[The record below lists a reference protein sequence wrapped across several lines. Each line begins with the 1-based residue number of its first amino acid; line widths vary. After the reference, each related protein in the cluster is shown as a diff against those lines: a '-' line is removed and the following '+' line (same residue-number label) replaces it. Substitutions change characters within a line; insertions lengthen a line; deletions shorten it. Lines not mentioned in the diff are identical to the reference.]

1 MNPKFKIGDSRVL
14 ESREALDGTMIR
26 RRRVTSD
33 GKYRFTTYER
43 IELPTPTVIKKN
55 GERKNF
61 DRDKLFISVKRSVGK
76 FFNSDLEVENVV
88 DKAMEILYA
97 SGKDEVTT
105 REIGQAVMDVLAEI
119 NDVAYIRY
127 ASVFRDFR
135 TLEDFEKILIEQKQ
149 KKKYSNASNLD
160 VDCCLKKQQNRVSLQ
175 KQNVKGGKI

>member
-1 MNPKFKIGDSRVL
+1 MVVPKFKIGDSRVL

-33 GKYRFTTYER
+33 GKHRFTTYER

-55 GERKNF
+55 GEKKSF

-88 DKAMEILYA
+88 NKAMELLYA

-105 REIGQAVMDVLAEI
+105 REIGKAVMDVLAEI
-119 NDVAYIRY
+119 NDVAYVRY
-127 ASVFRDFR
+127 ASVFQDFR
-135 TLEDFEKILIEQKQ
+135 TLEDFERILVEQKE
-149 KKKYSNASNLD
+149 KKKGN
-160 VDCCLKKQQNRVSLQ
+160 KKCAQ
-175 KQNVKGGKI
+175 